1 MTFMHFPS
9 ALFTVTCRPLFNLYL
24 MYLKY
29 ILTGVALLIGG
40 LLAVQGSINSQ
51 LGGILKNPL
60 QAAFVSFFIGT
71 LTLFVLNVIMRA
83 ELPVK
88 ETWVEIPL
96 FLFVGG
102 VIGAIYVSSAI
113 ILIPKIG
120 VVTMLGAS
128 IGGQMVVASIIDH
141 YGFFNVAV
149 HSISPGRIIG
159 IILLIIGVFLI
170 QRF

>member
-1 MTFMHFPS
+1 MMDFLS
-9 ALFTVTCRPLFNLYL
+9 AHFTVTCRPLFNLYF

-51 LGGILKNPL
+51 LGNILKNPF
-60 QAAFVSFFIGT
+60 QAAFISFLVGT
-71 LTLFVLNVIMRA
+71 LTLFVLNVLMREGLPTKTTVA
-83 ELPVK
+83 EM
-88 ETWVEIPL
+88 PL
-96 FLFVGG
+96 YLFVGG

-120 VVTMLGAS
+120 VATMLGAS

-141 YGFFNVAV
+141 YGFFGMAT
-149 HSISPGRIIG
+149 HSISPGRIFG
-159 IILLIIGVFLI
+159 IILLIIGVVLI
-170 QRF
+170 QRY

>member
-1 MTFMHFPS
+1 
-9 ALFTVTCRPLFNLYL
+9 

-29 ILTGVALLIGG
+29 ILTGIALIIGG

-60 QAAFVSFFIGT
+60 QAAFVSFLIGT
-71 LTLFVLNVIMRA
+71 LTLFVLNVLMRA
-83 ELPVK
+83 EIPTK
-88 ETWVEIPL
+88 EIVSAMPL
-96 FLFVGG
+96 YLFIGG
-102 VIGAIYVSSAI
+102 IIGAVYVSSAI

-120 VVTMLGAS
+120 VATMLGAS
-128 IGGQMVVASIIDH
+128 IGGQMIVASIIDH
-141 YGFFNVAV
+141 YGFFNINV
-149 HSISPGRIIG
+149 HAISPGRIIG

>member
-1 MTFMHFPS
+1 
-9 ALFTVTCRPLFNLYL
+9 

-29 ILTGVALLIGG
+29 VLTGVALLIGG

-51 LGGILKNPL
+51 LGGILKSPYL
-60 QAAFVSFFIGT
+60 AAFVSFFVGT
-71 LTLFVLNVIMRA
+71 LTLFVLNVLMRT
-83 ELPVK
+83 ELPTKAAV
-88 ETWVEIPL
+88 VEMPL
-96 FLFVGG
+96 YLFVGG
-102 VIGAIYVSSAI
+102 IMGAIYVSSAI

-120 VVTMLGAS
+120 VATMLGAS
-128 IGGQMVVASIIDH
+128 IGGQMIVASIIDH
-141 YGFFNVAV
+141 YGFFNLAV

>member
-1 MTFMHFPS
+1 
-9 ALFTVTCRPLFNLYL
+9 

-29 ILTGVALLIGG
+29 ILTGIALLIGG

-71 LTLFVLNVIMRA
+71 LTLFVLNVLMRT
-83 ELPVK
+83 ELPTKAVI
-88 ETWVEIPL
+88 VEIPIYL
-96 FLFVGG
+96 FIGG
-102 VIGAIYVSSAI
+102 IVGAIYVSSAI

-120 VVTMLGAS
+120 VATMLGAS
-128 IGGQMVVASIIDH
+128 IGGQMIVASIIDH
-141 YGFFNVAV
+141 FGFFNLAV
-149 HSISPGRIIG
+149 HPISMGRILG
-159 IILLIIGVFLI
+159 IVLLIIGVFLI